1 MHDVV
6 AGCIYGVDIN
16 PMASCLGRRLRSG
29 VHKIGA
35 YFPCPI
41 KVWLNGHEWAKRPAT
56 QAGGG

>member
-1 MHDVV
+1 VWTSTRWLLVWDVDF
-6 AGCIYGVDIN
+6 G
-16 PMASCLGRRLRSG
+16 PG